1 MYYQWVPL
9 ILLLLAFMFKLPH
22 VIWKMLH
29 RSSGIDLHKLCK
41 LAEVSSLTKRKEHE
55 EYVSSLVCSISG
67 WIKYRKQYKGS
78 VSVRAK
84 TWLSRVCCFY
94 CNKREGTFLTALY
107 LVIKLLYLGNVVAQ
121 IYILNAFIA
130 NGDGV
135 FALDWLKTFTSAYPY
150 VESQRF
156 PRVTLCD
163 FSIRQMTNVQ
173 R

>member
-1 MYYQWVPL
+1 
-9 ILLLLAFMFKLPH
+9 MFKLPH

-41 LAEVSSLTKRKEHE
+41 LAATSSFTKREQHE
-55 EYVSSLVCSISG
+55 DVVSSLVCSIYG
-67 WIKYRKQYKGS
+67 WIKNRKQYKAS
-78 VSVRAK
+78 VSVRVK
-84 TWLSRVCCFY
+84 TWLSRVCCFF

-121 IYILNAFIA
+121 IYILNEFIT

-135 FALDWLKTFTSAYPY
+135 FALDWLKTFTSATVY

-163 FSIRQMTNVQ
+163 FSIRQMNNVQ
-173 R
+173 RYKSF